1 VEANQS
7 SPARAAGRLNVS
19 ACLIYISLMDIHI
32 YIYRAAG
39 VGERGWGSGSSNWN
53 GLRIYRSRNAAERI
67 ASILS
72 TCPYPYP
79 TPPPSLSLSLF
90 DTRQDD
96 KYKMR
101 YIDE

>member
-32 YIYRAAG
+32 YISGCGGWRTGMGLGVEQLERPAYLSFQKCGRADS
-39 VGERGWGSGSSNWN
+39 VH
-53 GLRIYRSRNAAERI
+53 
-67 ASILS
+67 SIDLPLS
-72 TCPYPYP
+72 LPYS
-79 TPPPSLSLSLF
+79 PPSLSLSLF